1 LCAELDKQKL
11 LTGSLK
17 NQHAQSNTDTS
28 SELQKMKECYEQE
41 FSEMGMMIEERDGHI
56 QNIIREYQEK
66 ELELQ

>member
-1 LCAELDKQKL
+1 
-11 LTGSLK
+11 
-17 NQHAQSNTDTS
+17 
-28 SELQKMKECYEQE
+28 MKECYEQE